1 MPAPELVY
9 VCVFVPLRIK
19 WACTIKSIH
28 GGENLPSLPCIY
40 VTANTDTHAQTH
52 TKKEKA
58 RTHTLSHSLALFSKA
73 LCLFGNNTSGEEG
86 GGGVGG
92 GGGIPRLLFP
102 L

>member
-1 MPAPELVY
+1 MHN
-9 VCVFVPLRIK
+9 K
-19 WACTIKSIH
+19 IH
-28 GGENLPSLPCIY
+28 SRRGENLPSLPCIY

-86 GGGVGG
+86 GGGAGGVGG
-92 GGGIPRLLFP
+92 DPQTPISSLILLASRLSADASG
-102 L
+102 